1 LGNLI
6 KGLLDSFSK
15 GFLSKLIKG
24 AGISLISGTVILTVI
39 NFLIDR
45 FISDFFVVG
54 DLASLVGVSGLDQC
68 ISIVISAMIAR
79 AMISSTSMSFKRHK
93 KTIAEGGGGR
103 RKEDDNDDCKEDF
116 KNDLLDYSDARL
128 RQNIVGSKKYLHVSM
143 KLSLGIFF
151 NIDGLKLDTAQPL
164 KDSFNDYP
172 PRSLVVID
180 EAQKIT
186 HFSKNTDIPTK

>member
-15 GFLSKLIKG
+15 GFLSKMIKG

-79 AMISSTSMSFKRHK
+79 AMISSTSMSLQ
-93 KTIAEGGGGR
+93 KT
-103 RKEDDNDDCKEDF
+103 
-116 KNDLLDYSDARL
+116 
-128 RQNIVGSKKYLHVSM
+128 
-143 KLSLGIFF
+143 
-151 NIDGLKLDTAQPL
+151 
-164 KDSFNDYP
+164 
-172 PRSLVVID
+172 
-180 EAQKIT
+180 
-186 HFSKNTDIPTK
+186 